1 MKFRLILPM
10 LLSCYLFSNS
20 CAKDSTSKTNSESYK
35 RTAELSLKNA
45 ETIFDYAYPLVL
57 MRISQDLMF
66 TVPFRDESHPN
77 EFIMLKNLAKPENK
91 AVVLGN
97 RNTLYCV
104 GWIDL
109 SKGPVVFEIPNM
121 GKSQKFQ

>member
-1 MKFRLILPM
+1 
-10 LLSCYLFSNS
+10 
-20 CAKDSTSKTNSESYK
+20 
-35 RTAELSLKNA
+35 
-45 ETIFDYAYPLVL
+45 
-57 MRISQDLMF
+57 MF

-77 EFIMLKNLAKPENK
+77 EFIMFKNLAKPENK

-109 SKGPVVFEIPNM
+109 SKRSCRF
-121 GKSQKFQ
+121 